1 MNKLSELAQKYGCDK
16 GEAQIQGHESHKL
29 TRIYYEL
36 FNPIKDTIKNV
47 LEIGINQGGSLKM
60 WRDFFPNAT
69 VYGVDSK
76 RDNLFSDERIV
87 TFSGSQE
94 VPLAIKHDI
103 ENLKRKFDI
112 IIDDGS
118 HKHDH
123 QQKTLSALFKFL
135 QPGGL
140 YIIEDLHCAFYSE
153 YGLPDSD
160 PDTTLNFLTRYADKG
175 ILSSKF
181 FTRQQ
186 IGALRRM
193 IRACTIYDFPRAHNR
208 GGKSIVGILSR
219 K

>member
-1 MNKLSELAQKYGCDK
+1 MNELSLLAKHYVCDK
-16 GEAQIQGHESHKL
+16 GETRIQGHESHKFTL
-29 TRIYYEL
+29 IYFEL
-36 FNPIKDTIKNV
+36 FNPIKDEVKNV
-47 LEIGINQGGSLKM
+47 LEIGINRGGSLRM

-69 VYGVDSK
+69 IYGVDDK
-76 RDNLFSDERIV
+76 RNCLFTDTRIV
-87 TFSGSQE
+87 TYEGSQE
-94 VPLAIKHDI
+94 APLAIKRDI

-118 HKHDH
+118 HEHVH

-135 QPGGL
+135 KPGGF
-140 YIIEDLHCAFYSE
+140 YVIEDLHCAFYPE

-193 IRACTIYDFPRAHNR
+193 IGDCTVYDFPRAHNR